1 MNYKLLITNKKENIE
16 QKKLIQNLQE
26 EIKELK
32 KNDKVGEKKKKFYT
46 SAGDKEVKSTQII
59 RMEVENTRLRTTIQ
73 QM

>member
-32 KNDKVGEKKKKFYT
+32 KNDKVGEKKKILYT
-46 SAGDKEVKSTQII
+46 SAGEGDK
-59 RMEVENTRLRTTIQ
+59 
-73 QM
+73 

>member
-1 MNYKLLITNKKENIE
+1 MNYKLLITKENIE

-32 KNDKVGEKKKKFYT
+32 KNDKVGEKKKNLCI
-46 SAGDKEVKSTQII
+46 SVGDKEVKSTQII